1 VPASAPRIVADRYR
15 LVKKLGQ
22 GGMGRVWAAWDGLLG
37 REVALKELLLP
48 QGMTDEEA
56 EALRE
61 RTLREARAI
70 ARLAHPNIVRFFDVV
85 LDGGLPWIVME
96 LVPSK
101 SLHELVLQEGTL
113 PPERVARIGIE
124 LVAALRAAHAE
135 GVLHRDVKPA
145 NVLIAT
151 NGRVVLTD
159 FGLVSLAGE
168 SGMTTTGIVMGSPS
182 YMAPEQALDEPIGP
196 PSDLWSLGATLYLA
210 VEGKPPYL
218 RKSPVST
225 LTALATEPPRPPRQA
240 GSMRAA
246 LEALLEKDPARRAD
260 ADTAERLLR
269 VAAGE
274 TVPAAPARSVP
285 RVARPRRLGRVLW
298 PVGALAV
305 AGLLVAVALLHP
317 FDLPAHA
324 QAHGP
329 QPSASVAAL
338 APSSAPTSSATP
350 TPPITPAK
358 APVTTPAGA
367 TPSRSASGKPR
378 ASSSA
383 GGAAVTKAPDL
394 SAFYTVYYLAHAN
407 NLYVSADNGGASPLI
422 AFPDSP
428 GPWETFDEVDLGD
441 GHIALR
447 AEFNNKFVT
456 AASTG
461 TLTARSD
468 QVGTAETFSLVFNS
482 DGSVSLKSK
491 SNGKYVTV
499 PAGSAK
505 PMLADQSSIGD
516 TEKFDRTVIGQSG

>member
-1 VPASAPRIVADRYR
+1 MPESAPRIVAGRYR

-48 QGMTDEEA
+48 QGMTDAEA
-56 EALRE
+56 EALHE

-85 LDGGLPWIVME
+85 LDDGLPWIVME

-101 SLHELVLQEGTL
+101 SLHEIVREDGPLA
-113 PPERVARIGIE
+113 PERVARIGIE

-145 NVLIAT
+145 NVLIGA

-168 SGMTTTGIVMGSPS
+168 SGITTTGIVMGSPS

-225 LTALATEPPRPPRQA
+225 LTALATEPPRPPQRA
-240 GSMRAA
+240 GALRRA
-246 LEALLEKDPARRAD
+246 LEGLLEKDPARRAD

-274 TVPAAPARSVP
+274 TVAAAPAAAPPVKKR
-285 RVARPRRLGRVLW
+285 RVGRVLW
-298 PVGALAV
+298 PAAALVV
-305 AGLLVAVALLHP
+305 AGLLVAAAVFHP
-317 FDLPAHA
+317 FDIPARAQVHDPVAGASIAPLEPSPVPSLPAS
-324 QAHGP
+324 P
-329 QPSASVAAL
+329 TPAAK
-338 APSSAPTSSATP
+338 PSSV
-350 TPPITPAK
+350 PAS
-358 APVTTPAGA
+358 TPAGHV
-367 TPSRSASGKPR
+367 TSRSASSKPQ
-378 ASSSA
+378 ASSSR
-383 GGAAVTKAPDL
+383 GGATPAKEPDL
-394 SAFYTVYYLAHAN
+394 SKFNTVYYLAHAN
-407 NLYVSADNGGASPLI
+407 NLYMTADDGGASPLI

-428 GPWETFDEVDLGD
+428 GAWETFDEINLGN
-441 GHIALR
+441 GNIALR
-447 AEFNNKFVT
+447 AEINMKFVT
-456 AASTG
+456 VGATE
-461 TLTARSD
+461 TLLATSD
-468 QVGTAETFSLVFNS
+468 HVGTAETFSLVFNS
-482 DGSVSLKSK
+482 DGSVSFKSK
-491 SNGKYVTV
+491 TNGKYLTV
-499 PAGSAK
+499 PAGTAK
-505 PMLADQSSIGD
+505 PLVCDKTSAGES
-516 TEKFDRTVIGQSG
+516 EKFGRTIIGQSD